1 MPQPPEPIT
10 VPSGWGVRIPGPG
23 DVEALVRLHAAV
35 RESAGGSA
43 RIDADSVRTNV
54 VGTGSWTRRQLI
66 VVSPDDGVRAWAS
79 VHDRA
84 AGRTMVGIEI
94 DPRLDG
100 RAGDD
105 LAARLHAW
113 AQGEAVSIG
122 TLRGLTETVLDAEA
136 YAEDAATAR
145 RLTAA
150 GFHRARTWL
159 QMTRPVT
166 EAEGRD
172 DAFPPAREGVTVRR
186 VHTYDDGL
194 PVAEDV
200 QMVHLVLEES
210 FADHWGSYRESF
222 PEFMHRL
229 REDPGHRWD
238 HWWIALVDGDGATR
252 PGGALVSTVL
262 PPDAR
267 GVPGSYID
275 YIGVHRRARGR
286 GVAKGMLHSVI
297 RDTAQRG
304 RNRVV
309 LEVDAESPT
318 GADGLYSSMG
328 WVTTHRTESWHRH
341 LPISHPERA
350 GHHQRV

>member
-1 MPQPPEPIT
+1 MTMPQPPEPID
-10 VPSGWGVRIPGPG
+10 VPSGWGLRIPGPG
-23 DVEALVRLHAAV
+23 DVESLVRLHAAA
-35 RESAGGSA
+35 REAAGGSA
-43 RIDADSVRTNV
+43 RIDADAVRTNV

-66 VVSPDDGVRAWAS
+66 ALSPDGAVRAWAS

-84 AGRTMVGIEI
+84 AGRTMISVEV
-94 DPRLDG
+94 DPQLGDD
-100 RAGDD
+100 AGDD

-122 TLRGLTETVLDAEA
+122 TLRGLSETMLDADA
-136 YAEDAATAR
+136 YAGDAASAR

-159 QMTRPVT
+159 QMTRPVDAA
-166 EAEGRD
+166 EAEE
-172 DAFPPAREGVTVRR
+172 DAFPAPREGVTIRR

-238 HWWIALVDGDGATR
+238 HWWIALVEADGALH

-262 PPDAR
+262 PPDA
-267 GVPGSYID
+267 GGIPGSYID
-275 YIGVHRRARGR
+275 YIGVHRRSRGR
-286 GVAKGMLHSVI
+286 GVAKGLLHSVI
-297 RDTAQRG
+297 RDAAGRG

-309 LEVDAESPT
+309 LEVDADSPT
-318 GADGLYSSMG
+318 GADGLYASMG
-328 WVTTHRTESWHRH
+328 WVTTHRTESWHRD
-341 LPISHPERA
+341 LSLA
-350 GHHQRV
+350 